1 MTDVAD
7 AVGNVNTDI
16 NEMLK
21 KADANIQA
29 YEDLLDKFNNNSDS
43 TKDLIADAQ
52 KAASSLDDAAASGA
66 SALDDADTII
76 QNTRTAAGD
85 FSAILSWSL
94 SNGELL
100 LNQAH
105 SSASEGLTEL
115 GAKAGKINTTVGD
128 ALDSANSVVSLNGEI
143 LDNMQDLVN
152 QVADEVDGQIAN
164 DIIDRLNSNI
174 ASLQEQN
181 NKNQKLIDSL
191 TVGNNSISD
200 AISTTSST
208 REQLSGIAS
217 DSIGSIHAFRISM
230 AQNVIP
236 ELDKTLDTFS
246 SLTGELS
253 GLLNGRTDS
262 FRAASVG
269 F

>member
-1 MTDVAD
+1 MSDVVKTSVTDVAD

-43 TKDLIADAQ
+43 TKDLISDAQ
-52 KAASSLDDAAASGA
+52 KAAGSLDDAAASGA

-76 QNTRTAAGD
+76 QNTRIAAGD

-115 GAKAGKINTTVGD
+115 EAKAGKINTTVGD

-152 QVADEVDGQIAN
+152 QVTDEVDGQIAN

-181 NKNQKLIDSL
+181 DKNQKLIDSL
-191 TVGNNSISD
+191 TED
-200 AISTTSST
+200 
-208 REQLSGIAS
+208 
-217 DSIGSIHAFRISM
+217 
-230 AQNVIP
+230 
-236 ELDKTLDTFS
+236 
-246 SLTGELS
+246 
-253 GLLNGRTDS
+253 
-262 FRAASVG
+262 
-269 F
+269 